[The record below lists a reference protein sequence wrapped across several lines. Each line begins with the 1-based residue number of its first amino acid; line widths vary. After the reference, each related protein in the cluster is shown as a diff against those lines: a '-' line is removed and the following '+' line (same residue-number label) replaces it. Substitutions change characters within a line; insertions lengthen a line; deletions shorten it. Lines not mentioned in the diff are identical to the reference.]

1 MHIFIISQSM
11 VNGILLKEIFKRH
24 TNYSIH
30 FLNSHDQNLFQQFK
44 KEHFSID
51 LILFDMA
58 KYETNLKEKLEF
70 LINLFGCKIL
80 LLGKNK
86 QKIKIS
92 DWIFT
97 FTDFPL
103 NPLSYDYAQKR
114 KALLATVKNIL
125 EHKSDKDT
133 SIKINGPS
141 ESLIIKKTEK
151 IELIAIGASTGGPQV
166 LVKIFSALPA
176 SFSIPI
182 LTVQHI
188 PAQFMHMFVD
198 WLNQSSALQVELA
211 RNNADIKSGH
221 IYIAPGNY
229 HLVVTPQKRMQLVDA
244 LPEHHVK
251 PSVSYLFKS
260 VAEVYGQN
268 ALGVLLT
275 GMGKDGAA
283 ELASM
288 KAKGAITIVQSKE
301 SCAVFG
307 MPKAALELGA
317 ATAVLPPEKIIQTL
331 IDITKQYK
339 GVK

>member
-1 MHIFIISQSM
+1 
-11 VNGILLKEIFKRH
+11 
-24 TNYSIH
+24 
-30 FLNSHDQNLFQQFK
+30 
-44 KEHFSID
+44 
-51 LILFDMA
+51 
-58 KYETNLKEKLEF
+58 
-70 LINLFGCKIL
+70 
-80 LLGKNK
+80 
-86 QKIKIS
+86 
-92 DWIFT
+92 
-97 FTDFPL
+97 
-103 NPLSYDYAQKR
+103 
-114 KALLATVKNIL
+114 
-125 EHKSDKDT
+125 
-133 SIKINGPS
+133 
-141 ESLIIKKTEK
+141 
-151 IELIAIGASTGGPQV
+151 
-166 LVKIFSALPA
+166 
-176 SFSIPI
+176 
-182 LTVQHI
+182 
-188 PAQFMHMFVD
+188 
-198 WLNQSSALQVELA
+198 
-211 RNNADIKSGH
+211 
-221 IYIAPGNY
+221 
-229 HLVVTPQKRMQLVDA
+229 MQLVDA